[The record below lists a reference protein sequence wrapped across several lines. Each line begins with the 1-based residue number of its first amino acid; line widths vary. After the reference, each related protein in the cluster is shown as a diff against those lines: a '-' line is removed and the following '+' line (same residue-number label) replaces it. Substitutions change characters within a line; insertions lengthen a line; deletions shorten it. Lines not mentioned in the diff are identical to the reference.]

1 MLEPRRITNDE
12 SSEPKRAETQTR
24 FITGVARPG
33 TVADLPTVVSRGPT
47 AELSIR

>member
-33 TVADLPTVVSRGPT
+33 AQALRARGPSRIYR
-47 AELSIR
+47 LW